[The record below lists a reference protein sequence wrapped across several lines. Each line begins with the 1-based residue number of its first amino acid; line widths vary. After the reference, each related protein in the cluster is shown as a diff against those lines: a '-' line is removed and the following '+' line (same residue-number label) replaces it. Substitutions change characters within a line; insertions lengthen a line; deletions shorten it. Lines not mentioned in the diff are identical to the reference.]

1 MFKRLR
7 VWNCFV
13 AGSAMLILAVA
24 TSTAL
29 TAAEPSGC
37 QGAIRLNVRWQQRD
51 GDSDKFAERTA
62 SRDWLPGETAI
73 LICDTW
79 DKHWCVSATRRC
91 DALARKIAPLVDQ
104 ARAHGVH
111 IIHSPSDTM
120 DFYRDHP
127 ARRRVSE
134 MPVVAPPSP
143 IAACPLD
150 RAREGSLPIDDSD
163 GGCDCQ
169 PPCKNVNQKA
179 WTRQHPAIAIRDT
192 DLITDSGQEVYNY
205 LVHEGIK
212 NVIYLGVHTN
222 MCVLGRSFGIRQ
234 MTRLAFNTVLV
245 RDLTDTMYNP
255 RKRPFVEH
263 AAGTDLIV
271 RHIEQHWCPTT
282 TSAALVEGL
291 R

>member
-1 MFKRLR
+1 MMTNSPAFNR
-7 VWNCFV
+7 CV
-13 AGSAMLILAVA
+13 ACSAALMLAVA
-24 TSTAL
+24 AWTTS
-29 TAAEPSGC
+29 AEPNGPK
-37 QGAIRLNVRWQQRD
+37 GAIHLDVRWQQRD
-51 GDSDKFAERTA
+51 GDGDKFTEQTA
-62 SRDWLPGETAI
+62 VRDWPAGETAI

-79 DKHWCVSATRRC
+79 DKHWCTSATRRC
-91 DALARKIAPLVDQ
+91 DALARQMAPLVDQ
-104 ARAHGVH
+104 ARARGVH

-127 ARRRVSE
+127 ARRRARE
-134 MPVVAPPSP
+134 MPAVAPPSP
-143 IAACPLD
+143 IAGCPLD
-150 RAREGSLPIDDSD
+150 ARREGSLPIDDSD

-179 WTRQHPAIAIRDT
+179 WTRQHPAIAIADG

-212 NVIYLGVHTN
+212 NVIYVGVHTN

-234 MTRLAFNTVLV
+234 MTRLGFNTVLV

-263 AAGTDLIV
+263 STGTLLVV

-282 TSAALVEGL
+282 TSTALVEGL